1 MTQLTIDHREI
12 QLMFMS
18 GHFIVHQ
25 INGSFNAV
33 SPDMKLKQIIQR
45 FQKTSMVLLARQ
57 ENQSLIMLSPPLL
70 VQVLDHVSYTS
81 IMN

>member
-1 MTQLTIDHREI
+1 
-12 QLMFMS
+12 
-18 GHFIVHQ
+18 
-25 INGSFNAV
+25 
-33 SPDMKLKQIIQR
+33 MKLEQIIQR
-45 FQKTSMVLLARQ
+45 FQKTSVVLLARQ